1 MKKTLL
7 LFTMLVFVLTG
18 CQQVKEVED
27 VKIKPLAEH
36 VVMIGFDAMG
46 SYSYDKAEMPVLKK
60 FASEGAWTLDSRSV
74 LPSSSAVNWASMLMS
89 SSPSMHGY
97 TEWGSKV
104 PEIPSIAISQFGKF
118 PSIYTQIE
126 EQLPGAKTAV
136 VYSWDGIIHFLEDQI
151 IDINICTKEDED
163 LTAQKAAE
171 TILNEK
177 PTFTFVHFDEPDGV
191 GHGAGHDT
199 PEFYEEL
206 KKVDLRLNTILQA
219 VKDAGIED
227 KTIVIVVADHGGIDK
242 GHGGKTMEEVRIPIF
257 IKGPGIKVNYNI
269 KSPVI
274 DYDYGATIARMLG
287 IEAHPAW
294 RGKII
299 EEAFIE

>member
-1 MKKTLL
+1 MKHTL

-46 SYSYDKAEMPVLKK
+46 SYSYDKAEMPVLKD
-60 FASEGAWTLDSRSV
+60 FASKSAWTLDSRSV

-299 EEAFIE
+299 EEAFVE

>member
-1 MKKTLL
+1 MKHTL

-18 CQQVKEVED
+18 CQQVKETEH
-27 VKIKPLAEH
+27 VKVKPLAEH

>member
-1 MKKTLL
+1 MKHTL

-206 KKVDLRLNTILQA
+206 KKVDLRLSTILQA

-242 GHGGKTMEEVRIPIF
+242 GHGGKTMEEVRIPVF